1 MFYLVFF
8 FLAQGTYDMPCAWAI
23 ITIRA
28 TFHLPIILEM
38 LRVTDPGDYT
48 KAMLDF
54 VHQHHNMSSYSLIE
68 EYCPMDYL
76 KVTMGFQ
83 RQRPPS
89 RRSIGQGQGQQQP
102 QGQGQQQPQ
111 GQGQQQA
118 QGQGQQQAQGQ
129 GQQQPLGQGQQQIS
143 VSDFDSD
150 SDSGDDEIVVIPD
163 KGRGFFH
170 TYRRYCPPIITPY
183 RQRGPKRKRV

>member
-1 MFYLVFF
+1 MFYCFF
-8 FLAQGTYDMPCAWAI
+8 FLAQGTYDMPGAWAI

-83 RQRPPS
+83 RQ
-89 RRSIGQGQGQQQP
+89 
-102 QGQGQQQPQ
+102 
-111 GQGQQQA
+111 
-118 QGQGQQQAQGQ
+118 
-129 GQQQPLGQGQQQIS
+129 
-143 VSDFDSD
+143 
-150 SDSGDDEIVVIPD
+150 
-163 KGRGFFH
+163 
-170 TYRRYCPPIITPY
+170 
-183 RQRGPKRKRV
+183 